1 MILLERLDPRRIP
14 PSIDPGDHLSVFR
27 DRILQYILL
36 GSCVFGLITLATNV
50 STPIS
55 RGLWSIVI
63 AYATAYILMV
73 VITFLRN
80 LSLPV
85 RTTFFLLVL
94 YLLSI
99 SSLLD
104 AGLSGAGRVFLLTF
118 VVFGTILSKRSLGLI
133 VGLVAVITLVVFG
146 WLMSSNIIPQP
157 PTSVMTN
164 STSFTEWISETTV
177 FLLLGVAAT
186 SSIMVLTGGLQ
197 KVIKSQVDLASELTK
212 ERNTLEL
219 SVQERTSEIQQRAAQ
234 LEAASQ
240 IAHDISLISN
250 LDDLLG
256 NAVNLIRDRFGFYHA
271 GIFLLD
277 ERKEFAVL
285 KAATGEAGRT
295 MIEGHHRL
303 RVGEVGIV
311 GYVVS
316 KGESRIALDVGD
328 DPVHFKNP
336 FLPLTRS
343 EVALP
348 LVAANQVIGAL
359 DVQSE
364 KPSAFTQADV
374 KILQTIADQL
384 AVAVERT
391 RLVDKLQQSVT
402 ELESSYQTYTQK
414 SWRSHLKS
422 SHRNYSYRYQEAKI
436 EVEAPDHPET
446 IQALSQQ
453 EPVVT
458 STAGPAEENKKVT
471 VVALPIKLRNQVLG
485 VVDIRFEGQ
494 SIPSDMLPML
504 ETITNRLALA
514 LENAR
519 LVEEIK
525 NRAERERMIGDI
537 GAKIRTSTD
546 VDNVLRVAAE
556 ELGRSLG
563 IPEVLVQLRT
573 TR

>member
-1 MILLERLDPRRIP
+1 MTIFERLDPRKIP
-14 PSIDPGDHLSVFR
+14 SSINPEDHLSVFR

-36 GSCVFGLITLATNV
+36 GSCIFGLITLVTNV

-63 AYATAYILMV
+63 AYATAYLLMV
-73 VITFLRN
+73 LMTFLRN

-85 RTTFFLLVL
+85 RTGFFLLVL
-94 YLLSI
+94 YMLSI

-104 AGLSGAGRVFLLTF
+104 AGLSGAGRIFLLTC
-118 VVFGTILSKRSLGLI
+118 VVFATILSNRRVGLI
-133 VGLVAVITLVVFG
+133 AGFAAVLTLIVFG
-146 WLMSSNIIPQP
+146 WLMSSNIIPP
-157 PTSVMTN
+157 PPVRVMTN
-164 STSFTEWISETTV
+164 SIHFVEWISETTV
-177 FLLLGVAAT
+177 FLLLGIATT
-186 SSIMVLTGGLQ
+186 SSIMVLTTGLQ
-197 KVIKSQVDLASELTK
+197 NTIGTQVTLTNELTK
-212 ERNTLEL
+212 ERNSLEL
-219 SVQERTSEIQQRAAQ
+219 NVQDRISEIQLRATQ

-240 IAHDISLISN
+240 IARDISLLSN
-250 LDDLLG
+250 LDDLLS

-277 ERKEFAVL
+277 EQNEFAVL
-285 KAATGEAGRT
+285 RSATGEAGRA
-295 MIEGHHRL
+295 MIEGNHRL

-316 KGESRIALDVGD
+316 KGKPRIALDVGE

-336 FLPLTRS
+336 ALPLTRS

-348 LVAANQVIGAL
+348 LFAGNQIIGAL

-364 KPSAFTQADV
+364 KSSAFTEDDI

-384 AVAVERT
+384 AVAVEKT
-391 RLVDKLQQSVT
+391 RLVEKLQQSVD
-402 ELESSYQTYTQK
+402 ELESSYQVFTQK

-422 SHRNYSYRYQEAKI
+422 THRNYSYRYQHSKI
-436 EVEAPDHPET
+436 DMEAPDNPET
-446 IQALSQQ
+446 IQVLERQ
-453 EPVVT
+453 ESVIT
-458 STAGPAEENKKVT
+458 YDQANKDKKFI

-485 VVDIRFEGQ
+485 VVDIRFEGT
-494 SIPSDMLPML
+494 SISSDLIPML

-514 LENAR
+514 LENGR
-519 LVEEIK
+519 LVEEIQ

-537 GAKIRTSTD
+537 SAKIRSSSD
-546 VDNVLRVAAE
+546 VDKVLRIAAE

-573 TR
+573 TS